1 MNPRISLFLFV
12 VLAVLVIS
20 AGCTSVQRQKVYSCP
35 SCKAVVPSSAT
46 MCPNCGQRLM
56 AVTAAGRGTPAAG
69 AARGAGTPP
78 SVAQAPSTGGDSK
91 FPPVKVGALL
101 EITDSNHQR
110 VAPFVSIEVYK
121 VVQAADDPVIAF
133 DVGIAEDAIF
143 GTAGVRGFMKEAPN
157 FGVFFFCMLDFR
169 RTLKPRL
176 YGPHQ
181 PHFCSGIGVTIGG
194 F

>member
-12 VLAVLVIS
+12 VLAALIIA

-35 SCKAVVPSSAT
+35 SCKAVVPSNAQ

-56 AVTAAGRGTPAAG
+56 PVAGGAPAA
-69 AARGAGTPP
+69 ATPRGAGTPP
-78 SVAQAPSTGGDSK
+78 SVAQAPSSGGEVK

-110 VAPFVSIEVYK
+110 VAPFISVEVFK
-121 VVQAADDPVIAF
+121 VVQSPDDPVIAF
-133 DVGIAEDAIF
+133 DVGVAEDAIF
-143 GTAGVRGFMKEAPN
+143 GTAGVRGFIKDAPN
-157 FGVFFFCMLDFR
+157 FGVFFFAMVDFR